1 MSLNTFLRSV
11 FAVMLFMFIAMPASA
26 QDEQAEAAATV
37 ETPVASK
44 TQMAAEKAAA
54 DILGTLQAKGDFE
67 TLLMALKKTGV
78 DEVLMEK
85 GPFTL
90 FAPTDEAFAS
100 LPEGTLDNMTD
111 EEIAELLQK
120 HVIIDKV
127 TAEQAAS
134 LGKAM
139 SVNGESMKIKKM
151 DTSLMVGYATVLEA
165 DIMATNGII
174 HTIDAVLGMADVD
187 TIGKVE
193 AGNAPEETKGDEPQN
208 K

>member
-193 AGNAPEETKGDEPQN
+193 AGNAPEESKGDEPQN